1 MFLVIRVLDMA
12 PRTIHHDYVFTYL
25 GNSFSEGGIKR
36 SFRTACKNAEIPYGR
51 KTVNGVTFHDI
62 RRTVKT
68 HLLYAGVDKM
78 RRDAIVGHSLRGMD
92 AHYIVL
98 SDASLREAMNQYALW
113 LDEKIEEADRLLKET
128 SEKTIVTQGNQKISS
143 TIC

>member
-1 MFLVIRVLDMA
+1 
-12 PRTIHHDYVFTYL
+12 
-25 GNSFSEGGIKR
+25 
-36 SFRTACKNAEIPYGR
+36 
-51 KTVNGVTFHDI
+51 
-62 RRTVKT
+62 
-68 HLLYAGVDKM
+68 M